1 MKYARYSEYEIR
13 KNKQGERVVVPARN
27 AQLETY
33 DPTENAEEILIALLN
48 TGRSMKEVA
57 PEKAEELI
65 LDFVNR
71 YGLLGA
77 ITELPLNKDFYNH
90 ELVFI
95 DNNLFTASGVMATE
109 DFEDLFFEKAK
120 PRITK
125 SFKLDDYIKSKNY
138 SEPITWIAEY
148 IHELYEVLLLSVKYK
163 AEPDAVSFLL
173 NDRLKTNIRYRLTV
187 TDRIQMQYEFYSL
200 MGILNFTMA
209 NLLSAEGAPLKICK
223 HCQKA
228 FISQNKRAEFCSE
241 RCRNQFNVYKSR
253 AKAKKKMNK

>member
-1 MKYARYSEYEIR
+1 MKYVRYSKYEIR
-13 KNKQGERVVVPARN
+13 KNKQGERVIIPTRT

-33 DPTENAEEILIALLN
+33 DPIENAEEILTALLN
-48 TGRSMKEVA
+48 TERSMKDATVD
-57 PEKAEELI
+57 KAEELI

-77 ITELPLNKDFYNH
+77 IAELPLNKDFYNH
-90 ELVFI
+90 ELVFL
-95 DNNLFTASGVMATE
+95 DDNLFTASGVMATE
-109 DFEDLFFEKAK
+109 DFEDLFFEKGK

-125 SFKLDDYIKSKNY
+125 SFKLIDYIASRNY

-187 TDRIQMQYEFYSL
+187 TDRIQMQYEFHSL
-200 MGILNFTMA
+200 MGVLNFTMA
-209 NLLSAEGAPLKICK
+209 NLLSAEGSPLKICK
-223 HCQKA
+223 HCQKT

-253 AKAKKKMNK
+253 AKAKMNK

>member
-1 MKYARYSEYEIR
+1 MKYIRYSEYEI
-13 KNKQGERVVVPARN
+13 KDNKQGERVVIPART
-27 AQLETY
+27 AQLEIY
-33 DPTENAEEILIALLN
+33 NPIEKAEELLTALLN
-48 TGRSMKEVA
+48 TGWSMKETT
-57 PEKAEELI
+57 PEKTEELI
-65 LDFVNR
+65 LDFVNQ

-77 ITELPLNKDFYNH
+77 IAELPLNKDFYDR

-95 DNNLFTASGVMATE
+95 DENLFMSSGIMATE
-109 DFEDLFFEKAK
+109 DFEDLFLEKAK

-253 AKAKKKMNK
+253 AKAKKSK

>member
-1 MKYARYSEYEIR
+1 MKYTRYSEYEI
-13 KNKQGERVVVPARN
+13 KENKQGERVVIPART

-33 DPTENAEEILIALLN
+33 DPIENAEQILTALLN
-48 TGRSMKEVA
+48 TGRSMKETTI
-57 PEKAEELI
+57 EKAEELI

-95 DNNLFTASGVMATE
+95 DDNLFMASGVMATE
-109 DFEDLFFEKAK
+109 DFENLFFEKGK
-120 PRITK
+120 PKVTK
-125 SFKLDDYIKSKNY
+125 NFTLDTYLASKNY

-148 IHELYEVLLLSVKYK
+148 IHELYEILLLSVKYK
-163 AEPDAVSFLL
+163 TDPDAISFLL

-187 TDRIQMQYEFYSL
+187 TDRIQMQYEFHSL
-200 MGILNFTMA
+200 MGILIYTMA
-209 NLLSAEGAPLKICK
+209 NLLSSDSSPLKICK

-253 AKAKKKMNK
+253 AKSKKNK

>member
-1 MKYARYSEYEIR
+1 MKYARYSKYEIR
-13 KNKQGERVVVPARN
+13 ENKQGERVVIPTRT
-27 AQLETY
+27 AQPETY
-33 DPTENAEEILIALLN
+33 DPIENTEEILTALLN
-48 TGRSMKEVA
+48 TGRLMKDATV
-57 PEKAEELI
+57 EKTEKLI

-77 ITELPLNKDFYNH
+77 IAELPLNKDFYNR

-95 DNNLFTASGVMATE
+95 DENLFISSGIMATE
-109 DFEDLFFEKAK
+109 GFEDLFFEKGK
-120 PRITK
+120 QKITK
-125 SFKLDDYIKSKNY
+125 SFKLDDYIASRNY

-148 IHELYEVLLLSVKYK
+148 IHELYEILLISVKYK
-163 AEPDAVSFLL
+163 TEPESVSFLP
-173 NDRLKTNIRYRLTV
+173 NDRLKTNIRYSLTV

-200 MGILNFTMA
+200 IGVLNYTMA
-209 NLLSAEGAPLKICK
+209 NLLSADGSPLKICK

-253 AKAKKKMNK
+253 AKAKKNK

>member
-1 MKYARYSEYEIR
+1 MKYVRYSKYEIR
-13 KNKQGERVVVPARN
+13 ENKQGEQVVIPART
-27 AQLETY
+27 AQLKTY
-33 DPTENAEEILIALLN
+33 NPIEHTEEILTALLN
-48 TGRSMKEVA
+48 TGRSMKEAA

-77 ITELPLNKDFYNH
+77 IAELPLNKDFYNH
-90 ELVFI
+90 ELVFT
-95 DNNLFTASGVMATE
+95 DNNLFTASGVMSTE
-109 DFEDLFFEKAK
+109 DFEGLFFEKAK

-125 SFKLDDYIKSKNY
+125 SLKLDDYIASRNY

-148 IHELYEVLLLSVKYK
+148 IHELYEILLLSVKYK
-163 AEPDAVSFLL
+163 TEPDAVFFLL

-187 TDRIQMQYEFYSL
+187 TDKIQMQYEFHSL
-200 MGILNFTMA
+200 MGVLNYTMA

-228 FISQNKRAEFCSE
+228 FISRNKRSEFCSE

-253 AKAKKKMNK
+253 AKKYK

>member
-1 MKYARYSEYEIR
+1 MKYVRYSEYEIR
-13 KNKQGERVVVPARN
+13 ESEQGERVSIPART

-33 DPTENAEEILIALLN
+33 DPIENAEEILTAMLN
-48 TGRSMKEVA
+48 TGRSMKEA
-57 PEKAEELI
+57 TPEKAEELI

-95 DNNLFTASGVMATE
+95 DDNLFISSGVMATK

-120 PRITK
+120 PKITK
-125 SFKLDDYIKSKNY
+125 SFKLTDYIKSKNY

-148 IHELYEVLLLSVKYK
+148 IHELYEILLLSVKYK
-163 AEPDAVSFLL
+163 TEPDAISFLL

-187 TDRIQMQYEFYSL
+187 TDKIQMQYEFYSL
-200 MGILNFTMA
+200 IGVLNYTMA
-209 NLLSAEGAPLKICK
+209 NLLSAEGVPLKICK

-253 AKAKKKMNK
+253 AKAKKKHR

>member
-1 MKYARYSEYEIR
+1 MKYSHYSEYEIR
-13 KNKQGERVVVPARN
+13 ENKQGERVVIPTRT

-33 DPTENAEEILIALLN
+33 DPTENTEEILTTLLN
-48 TGRSMKEVA
+48 TGRSMKEA
-57 PEKAEELI
+57 TIEKTEELI
-65 LDFVNR
+65 LNFVNQ
-71 YGLLGA
+71 YGLLGIIA
-77 ITELPLNKDFYNH
+77 ELPLNKDFYNH

-95 DNNLFTASGVMATE
+95 DDNLFTASGVMATK
-109 DFEDLFFEKAK
+109 DFEDLFFEKGK
-120 PRITK
+120 PKITK
-125 SFKLDDYIKSKNY
+125 SFNLTDYIKSKNH

-163 AEPDAVSFLL
+163 TEPESVSFLL

-187 TDRIQMQYEFYSL
+187 TDKIQMQYEFHSL

-253 AKAKKKMNK
+253 AKTKRNK

>member
-1 MKYARYSEYEIR
+1 MKYTRYSEYEIQE
-13 KNKQGERVVVPARN
+13 NKQGERVVTPART
-27 AQLETY
+27 AQPETY
-33 DPTENAEEILIALLN
+33 NPMQNAEEILTALLN
-48 TGRSMKEVA
+48 TGRSMKEAA

-95 DNNLFTASGVMATE
+95 DDNLFMPSGVMATE
-109 DFEDLFFEKAK
+109 DFENLFFEKGK
-120 PRITK
+120 PKITK
-125 SFKLDDYIKSKNY
+125 TFKLDDYIKSKNY

-163 AEPDAVSFLL
+163 TEPESVSFLL

-187 TDRIQMQYEFYSL
+187 TDKIQMQYEFYSL
-200 MGILNFTMA
+200 IDVLNFTMA
-209 NLLSAEGAPLKICK
+209 NLLSADGAPLKICK
-223 HCQKA
+223 HCHKA

-253 AKAKKKMNK
+253 AKAKRNK

>member
-1 MKYARYSEYEIR
+1 MKYARYSEYAIKE
-13 KNKQGERVVVPARN
+13 NKQGKRVVIPTRT

-33 DPTENAEEILIALLN
+33 DPTENAEEILTALLN
-48 TGRSMKEVA
+48 TGRSMKETA
-57 PEKAEELI
+57 IEKTEELI

-109 DFEDLFFEKAK
+109 DFEDLFFEKRK
-120 PRITK
+120 PKITK
-125 SFKLDDYIKSKNY
+125 SFKLDDYIASRNY

-148 IHELYEVLLLSVKYK
+148 IHELYEILLLSVKYK
-163 AEPDAVSFLL
+163 TEPDAVSYLL

-209 NLLSAEGAPLKICK
+209 NLLSAEGSPLKICK

-253 AKAKKKMNK
+253 AKAKRNK

>member
-1 MKYARYSEYEIR
+1 MKYIRYSEYEI
-13 KNKQGERVVVPARN
+13 KDNKQGERVVIPART
-27 AQLETY
+27 AQLEIY
-33 DPTENAEEILIALLN
+33 NPIEKAEELLTALLN
-48 TGRSMKEVA
+48 TGWSMKETT
-57 PEKAEELI
+57 PEKTEELI

-77 ITELPLNKDFYNH
+77 IAELPLNKYFYNH

-95 DNNLFTASGVMATE
+95 DDNLFMSSGVMATE
-109 DFEDLFFEKAK
+109 DFEDLFLEKAK

-253 AKAKKKMNK
+253 AKAKMNK

>member
-13 KNKQGERVVVPARN
+13 ENKQGERVVIPART

-33 DPTENAEEILIALLN
+33 DPIENAEEILTALLN
-48 TGRSMKEVA
+48 TGRLMKDATV
-57 PEKAEELI
+57 EKTEKLI
-65 LDFVNR
+65 LDFENR

-77 ITELPLNKDFYNH
+77 ITELPLNKDFYNR

-95 DNNLFTASGVMATE
+95 DDNLFTASGVMATE
-109 DFEDLFFEKAK
+109 GFEDLFFEKIK
-120 PRITK
+120 PKITK
-125 SFKLDDYIKSKNY
+125 SFKLDDYIASTNY

-163 AEPDAVSFLL
+163 TEPESVSFLL

-187 TDRIQMQYEFYSL
+187 TDRIQMQYEFHSL
-200 MGILNFTMA
+200 MGILNYTMA
-209 NLLSAEGAPLKICK
+209 NLLSADGSPLKICK
-223 HCQKA
+223 HCQKT
-228 FISQNKRAEFCSE
+228 FISQNKRAKFCSE

-253 AKAKKKMNK
+253 AKAKKYK

>member
-1 MKYARYSEYEIR
+1 MKYTIYSEYEIIE
-13 KNKQGERVVVPARN
+13 NKPGERVIIPVRTS
-27 AQLETY
+27 QLETY
-33 DPTENAEEILIALLN
+33 DSIETAEEILIALLN
-48 TGRSMKEVA
+48 TGRSMKEA
-57 PEKAEELI
+57 TPEKAEELI

-77 ITELPLNKDFYNH
+77 IAELPLNKDFYNR

-95 DNNLFTASGVMATE
+95 DENLFMSSGVMATE
-109 DFEDLFFEKAK
+109 GFEDLFFKKAK
-120 PRITK
+120 PKITK
-125 SFKLDDYIKSKNY
+125 SFILTDYIKSKNY
-138 SEPITWIAEY
+138 SEPVTWIAEY

-163 AEPDAVSFLL
+163 TDPESVSFLL

-200 MGILNFTMA
+200 IGVLNFTMA
-209 NLLSAEGAPLKICK
+209 NLLSADGSPLKICK

-253 AKAKKKMNK
+253 AKAKRNK

>member
-1 MKYARYSEYEIR
+1 MEYIHYSEYEIR
-13 KNKQGERVVVPARN
+13 ENKQGEKIVIPTRT

-33 DPTENAEEILIALLN
+33 DSIENAEEILTALLN
-48 TGRSMKEVA
+48 TGRLMKDATV
-57 PEKAEELI
+57 EKTEKLI

-77 ITELPLNKDFYNH
+77 IAELPLNKDFYNH

-95 DNNLFTASGVMATE
+95 DDNLFMASGVMATE
-109 DFEDLFFEKAK
+109 DFEELFFEKRK
-120 PRITK
+120 PKITK

-148 IHELYEVLLLSVKYK
+148 IHELYEILLLSVKYRT
-163 AEPDAVSFLL
+163 EPNAVSFLL

-187 TDRIQMQYEFYSL
+187 TDKIQMQYEFHSL
-200 MGILNFTMA
+200 MGILIYTMA
-209 NLLSAEGAPLKICK
+209 NLLSSDGSPLKICK

-228 FISQNKRAEFCSE
+228 FISHNKRAEFCSE

-253 AKAKKKMNK
+253 AKSKKNK

>member
-1 MKYARYSEYEIR
+1 MKYVRYSEYEIR
-13 KNKQGERVVVPARN
+13 ENKQGKRVVIPART
-27 AQLETY
+27 AQFETY
-33 DPTENAEEILIALLN
+33 DPTENAEEILTALLN
-48 TGRSMKEVA
+48 TGRSMKETT
-57 PEKAEELI
+57 PEKTEELI

-77 ITELPLNKDFYNH
+77 IAELPLNKYFYNH

-95 DNNLFTASGVMATE
+95 DDNLFMSSGVMATE
-109 DFEDLFFEKAK
+109 DFEDLFLEKAK

-187 TDRIQMQYEFYSL
+187 TDRMQMQYEFYSL

-209 NLLSAEGAPLKICK
+209 NLLSAEGSPLKICK
-223 HCQKA
+223 HCGKT
-228 FISQNKRAEFCSE
+228 FISENKRAEFCSE

-253 AKAKKKMNK
+253 AKAKNQMIN

>member
-1 MKYARYSEYEIR
+1 MKDAT
-13 KNKQGERVVVPARN
+13 V
-27 AQLETY
+27 
-33 DPTENAEEILIALLN
+33 
-48 TGRSMKEVA
+48 
-57 PEKAEELI
+57 EKAEEPI
-65 LDFVNR
+65 LNFVNR
-71 YGLLGA
+71 YGLLGVIA
-77 ITELPLNKDFYNH
+77 ELPLNKDFYNH
-90 ELVFI
+90 ELVFL
-95 DNNLFTASGVMATE
+95 DGNLFTASGVMETE
-109 DFEDLFFEKAK
+109 EFEDLFLEKAK

-148 IHELYEVLLLSVKYK
+148 IHELYEILLLSVKYK

-187 TDRIQMQYEFYSL
+187 TDKIQMQYEFHSL
-200 MGILNFTMA
+200 MGVLNFTMA

-223 HCQKA
+223 HCKKA

-253 AKAKKKMNK
+253 AKAKKYK

>member
-1 MKYARYSEYEIR
+1 MEYIHYSEYEIR
-13 KNKQGERVVVPARN
+13 ENKQGERVVIPTRT
-27 AQLETY
+27 AQPETY
-33 DPTENAEEILIALLN
+33 DPIENAEEILTALLN
-48 TGRSMKEVA
+48 TGRSMKEA
-57 PEKAEELI
+57 TLEKAEELI

-77 ITELPLNKDFYNH
+77 IAELPLNKDFYNH

-95 DNNLFTASGVMATE
+95 DDNLFMASGVMATE

-125 SFKLDDYIKSKNY
+125 SFKLDNYIVSRNY
-138 SEPITWIAEY
+138 SEPLTWIAEY
-148 IHELYEVLLLSVKYK
+148 IHELYEVLLLSEKHK
-163 AEPDAVSFLL
+163 TEPESVSFLL

-200 MGILNFTMA
+200 IGVLNYTMA

-253 AKAKKKMNK
+253 AKAKKNK

>member
-1 MKYARYSEYEIR
+1 MKYIRYSEYEIR
-13 KNKQGERVVVPARN
+13 KNKQGEQVVIPART
-27 AQLETY
+27 AQPETY
-33 DPTENAEEILIALLN
+33 DPIENAEEILTALLN
-48 TGRSMKEVA
+48 TGRSIKEA
-57 PEKAEELI
+57 TPEMAEELI

-90 ELVFI
+90 ELVFL
-95 DNNLFTASGVMATE
+95 DDNLFTANGVMTTE
-109 DFEDLFFEKAK
+109 EFEDLFFEKVK
-120 PRITK
+120 PKITK
-125 SFKLDDYIKSKNY
+125 SFKLTDYIKSKNY

-148 IHELYEVLLLSVKYK
+148 IHELYEILLLSVKYK
-163 AEPDAVSFLL
+163 TEPESVSFLL

-187 TDRIQMQYEFYSL
+187 TDRIQIQYEFHSL
-200 MGILNFTMA
+200 MGVLNFTMA
-209 NLLSAEGAPLKICK
+209 NLLSAEGSPLKICK

-253 AKAKKKMNK
+253 AKAKTNK

>member
-1 MKYARYSEYEIR
+1 MKYIRYSEYEIR
-13 KNKQGERVVVPARN
+13 ENKQGESVVIPTRT
-27 AQLETY
+27 AQLKTY
-33 DPTENAEEILIALLN
+33 DPTENAEEILTALLN
-48 TGRSMKEVA
+48 TGRSMKDATV
-57 PEKAEELI
+57 EKAEKLI

-77 ITELPLNKDFYNH
+77 IAELPLNKDFYNH
-90 ELVFI
+90 ELVFL

-109 DFEDLFFEKAK
+109 GFEDLFFEKSK
-120 PRITK
+120 PKITK
-125 SFKLDDYIKSKNY
+125 SFKLDDYIASTNY

-163 AEPDAVSFLL
+163 TEPESVSFLL

-187 TDRIQMQYEFYSL
+187 TDRIQMQYEFHSL
-200 MGILNFTMA
+200 MGILNYTMA
-209 NLLSAEGAPLKICK
+209 NLLSADGSPLKICK
-223 HCQKA
+223 HCQKT

-253 AKAKKKMNK
+253 AKAKKYK